1 MVFAM
6 YILLKVS

>member
-1 MVFAM
+1 MGFVM